1 MRFGELEGFRE
12 LLESYGREVAELYKR
27 KLQAA
32 RSSGALI
39 ASVKP
44 GIRTGGGEYSVYLT
58 INSYGLNVEHGR
70 RPGKFPPPDAIRV
83 WIEQKPIVPQPDS
96 GGRIPSINQLTF
108 LIGRHIAEHGIEA
121 RPFLQQSIAETFDS
135 FAERLDAILV
145 DNFYN
150 LVRQTF

>member
-1 MRFGELEGFRE
+1 MNFNEIEGFRE
-12 LLESYGREVAELYKR
+12 LLQQYGQEVAELYKQ

-39 ASVKP
+39 QSIKP
-44 GIRTGGGEYSVYLT
+44 GVRSGGGQYSVYIT
-58 INSYGLNVEHGR
+58 MNAYGLNVEHGR
-70 RPGKFPPPDAIRV
+70 QPGKFPPPPAIRA

-96 GGRIPSINQLTF
+96 SGRVPTTEQLTF
-108 LIGRHIAEHGIEA
+108 LIGRHIARSGIPA
-121 RPFLQQSIAETFDS
+121 RPYLQESIDETFDS
-135 FAERLDAILV
+135 FSERLGAILV